1 MKKKITPRGSV
12 LTILLVLV
20 LTLGLGLFSSP
31 AQAIDSPS
39 LNNKDTNPNV
49 RTSITHGFWFPKVVA
64 IGEEWYR
71 GRLIQDSL
79 NGETGELPDTTD
91 PSGHLGFT
99 AVNSTRWNITHH
111 WFAGDD
117 DLAADQLYSRNPDWF
132 FDPADPPNSVMG
144 VFALFRWGFLS
155 EIEARLA
162 IHDMITSYTDREYSI
177 AADGVWLG
185 AMANLSSSDFTVND
199 GPRQPVPN
207 PLGFPVDQAIR
218 NEIGVIIT
226 HHFFGRNNDDTVLVF
241 GEIFDD
247 VVETLIKFNNGTITE
262 IQARR
267 KLIQIIAKAS
277 AG

>member
-1 MKKKITPRGSV
+1 
-12 LTILLVLV
+12 
-20 LTLGLGLFSSP
+20 
-31 AQAIDSPS
+31 
-39 LNNKDTNPNV
+39 
-49 RTSITHGFWFPKVVA
+49 
-64 IGEEWYR
+64 
-71 GRLIQDSL
+71 
-79 NGETGELPDTTD
+79 
-91 PSGHLGFT
+91 
-99 AVNSTRWNITHH
+99 
-111 WFAGDD
+111 
-117 DLAADQLYSRNPDWF
+117 
-132 FDPADPPNSVMG
+132 MG

-199 GPRQPVPN
+199 GPRPVPN

-247 VVETLIKFNNGTITE
+247 VVETLIKFNDGTITE
-262 IQARR
+262 FQARR
-267 KLIQIIAKAS
+267 RLIRIIDEAS
-277 AG
+277 DD